1 MIIFCSLWNVAAAQT
16 VPPYPYLACDS
27 FWLLNNKVCNKPP
40 TYLNFDP
47 SGLSSAA
54 YGMKLIDTAATPG
67 DTTRWI
73 RSYVNRSQPQIGL
86 SYRDEFKVR
95 TIELGDTGVNLR
107 FFNFIYHAVDYRYEN
122 RNSLWSQW
130 KYGQYYPQ
138 VSFGMRP
145 IGGVYK
151 PCVVIQ
157 TDTTTPG
164 TTTFNSQVVYPIASS
179 NFVSDMD
186 VEVLFEMN
194 WGWTYQA
201 WTKVYID
208 GVQQQ
213 FNIGGVMM
221 DSIPGANMDMPYNPA
236 QPSYPPFRLGQYQF
250 TWSNIPT
257 PPIYPIRTVLFRR
270 VIVGRNNMSYT
281 QFTSGDAPTPYIIAT
296 DSVLA
301 VSGYVVGGTGIG
313 SKFILQGQYLSPT
326 SGSVTVT
333 APTDYEVSITSANVG
348 FSGSVS
354 IAYSAGILAPRNV
367 WVRLKAGRAVGSYS
381 QVVAVSGGSAAT
393 TVDVSAAVTAAP
405 VIPPVTSTSG
415 GQAPVIFLNQ

>member
-1 MIIFCSLWNVAAAQT
+1 M
-16 VPPYPYLACDS
+16 PPYPYLACDS

-95 TIELGDTGVNLR
+95 TIELGDTGVNLSL
-107 FFNFIYHAVDYRYEN
+107 FHWVHHAVNYQYEN
-122 RNSLWSQW
+122 RNSAWAQW
-130 KYGQYYPQ
+130 KYGSFYPQ
-138 VSFGMRP
+138 VSLGIRP
-145 IGGVYK
+145 IGGQYRM
-151 PCVVIQ
+151 CVVIQ
-157 TDTTTPG
+157 TDTLTPG
-164 TTTFNSQVVYPIASS
+164 TTTFQQQAIYPFGT
-179 NFVSDMD
+179 FVSDRD

-194 WGWTYQA
+194 WGWTWQA

-213 FNIGGVMM
+213 FNIDGVMM

-250 TWSNIPT
+250 TWSNVAA
-257 PPIYPIRTVLFRR
+257 PPIYPVRTVLFRY
-270 VIVGRNNMSYT
+270 VVVGRNNMSHT
-281 QFTSGDAPTPYIIAT
+281 QFTPGVAPSPYIVAT
-296 DSVLA
+296 DSVVA
-301 VSGYVVGGTGIG
+301 VAGYVVGAGLSLG

-348 FSGSVS
+348 FSGAVS
-354 IAYSAGILAPRNV
+354 IAYSAGTMPQRNV
-367 WVRLKAGRAVGSYS
+367 WVRLKAGRAIGSYS
-381 QVVAVSGGSAAT
+381 QIVSVSGGGAGT
-393 TVDVSAAVTAAP
+393 TVDLSSTVTAAP